1 MEEDCSAC
9 GWGELYLTRL
19 HDGLTPTDDM
29 YHDLCSCR
37 FDRRH
42 RRGGLREIQ

>member
-19 HDGLTPTDDM
+19 HDGLTPTVT
-29 YHDLCSCR
+29 CTVTCAR
-37 FDRRH
+37 V
-42 RRGGLREIQ
+42 G